1 MRSGYINL
9 EKSGL
14 KNTKKKRRRKKE
26 QTLISNVT

>member
-14 KNTKKKRRRKKE
+14 KNTKKKE
-26 QTLISNVT
+26 EEETLISNVT

>member
-14 KNTKKKRRRKKE
+14 KNTKKKKE
-26 QTLISNVT
+26 EETLISNVT

>member
-14 KNTKKKRRRKKE
+14 KNTKKKE
-26 QTLISNVT
+26 EETLISNVT

>member
-14 KNTKKKRRRKKE
+14 KNTKKKKKKEE
-26 QTLISNVT
+26 QTLINNVT